1 MGSRRETFTGDLAR
15 RLQCFLLINAKA
27 SLVHVT
33 TADVPVR
40 LSDDLLQ
47 PQLSI
52 KLSSKCWRQGG
63 SLQIWGQTPRASCIS
78 SCVNADS
85 LPFMVSA
92 FCFSDCM
99 EAIRKQLKPHLT
111 ILTLL
116 FSLSGSIW
124 YHTLKILDSV
134 SELLHCHVLC
144 SGLH

>member
-15 RLQCFLLINAKA
+15 HLQCFLLINAKA

-63 SLQIWGQTPRASCIS
+63 SLQIWGRTPRASCIS

-85 LPFMVSA
+85 LPFMVST

-111 ILTLL
+111 ILILL
-116 FSLSGSIW
+116 FSLSGNIW

-134 SELLHCHVLC
+134 SELLHSHVLC